1 MTATRLSKHYSVL
14 TPEERFALLL
24 TAVARSDEVEMERI
38 RNASRSVTIL
48 VPDTF
53 GVAVAFKDVLALHRL
68 ERVEL
73 AGLYL
78 EALAR
83 VDAAWEQMP
92 RAGWEQSVAK
102 RSGFARFL
110 GYLVKINEAGLKLF
124 CDRLGL
130 DPTGAER
137 LLHGERILGLAA
149 TSLESDSFTER
160 DALAYCQ
167 QDDPSVTKIKTA
179 ESIAEDL
186 REAYD
191 AVLEVI

>member
-1 MTATRLSKHYSVL
+1 VL
-14 TPEERFALLL
+14 TAKERFPLLL
-24 TAVARSDEVEMERI
+24 AAVARSDEVEMERI
-38 RNASRSVTIL
+38 RNASRNVTIL
-48 VPDTF
+48 VPDIF
-53 GVAVAFKDVLALHRL
+53 GLAVAFKAVLIHHRL

-92 RAGWEQSVAK
+92 KEGWEQRVAK

-130 DPTGAER
+130 DPSGAER
-137 LLHGERILGLAA
+137 LLHGDKILGLAA
-149 TSLESDSFTER
+149 TSLESDSFTEH

-167 QDDPSVTKIKTA
+167 QNDPSVTKIKTA